1 MTRALKIYSMF
12 FLLHYSTS
20 ASKMLTYKLHTTSLV
35 LDINL
40 IPDSFPGVAVPNTGF
55 FVTLSSEIQWRL
67 GTTNRLLQQK
77 CMQYAKTAEIQKKKT
92 TATGRVAFKSVDSF
106 IQSEIGSVTMHKP
119 SRRRGRLQLCIKL
132 KKINK

>member
-1 MTRALKIYSMF
+1 
-12 FLLHYSTS
+12 
-20 ASKMLTYKLHTTSLV
+20 MLTYKLHTTSLV

-77 CMQYAKTAEIQKKKT
+77 CMQYAKTAEIQKKQQLDVLPLSLST
-92 TATGRVAFKSVDSF
+92 VSF
-106 IQSEIGSVTMHKP
+106 
-119 SRRRGRLQLCIKL
+119 SRKL
-132 KKINK
+132 DP